1 MSLNDLWNDL
11 PDPLRRSY
19 ETYITLLTKWQ
30 KSINLVSPST
40 ISDARDRHILD
51 SYQLVQYI
59 PSTVKTIYD
68 LGSGAGFP
76 AMVIAAARPDI
87 SVSCLES
94 DGRKCEFLRTISREI
109 NIPVTIHMGRIES
122 NHALPPP
129 DMITARALASVKIL
143 IEWARP
149 WWTQNPSLEMLLP
162 KGESWA
168 DEVSEARGAFD
179 FTIAD
184 YPSLTDPRARI
195 LNISD
200 IRPVS

>member
-1 MSLNDLWNDL
+1 MSLDDLWNGL

-19 ETYITLLTKWQ
+19 ESYITLLTKWQ
-30 KSINLVSPST
+30 RSINLVSPST

-51 SYQLVQYI
+51 SHQLVQYI
-59 PSTVKTIYD
+59 PDTVKTIYD

-76 AMVIAAARPDI
+76 AMVIAAARPNI

-109 NIPVTIHMGRIES
+109 NIPVIIHMGRIES
-122 NHALPPP
+122 HYALPSP

-143 IEWARP
+143 IEWARL
-149 WWTQNPSLEMLLP
+149 WWEINPSLEMLLP

-168 DEVSEARGAFD
+168 DEVREARAVYD
-179 FTIAD
+179 FTLSD

-195 LNISD
+195 LKISD
-200 IRPVS
+200 IKPIK